1 MKIKCL
7 IIMCFILFSVQAKAF
22 DIVKPDTE
30 QDIIKDSDIRNVSMN
45 LGVYAGLISFENFNT
60 NYIAALYF
68 SYPFNEKVFVEA
80 EYGVSAINDTEY
92 RNIGLP
98 LFANEESDVTFYT
111 VLVGY
116 NLLPG
121 EVYWSKDKTLI
132 SRFYLIGG
140 IGSISFDNKD
150 TVSINLGAGFKM
162 ELDENKSVRFEARD
176 RIFDVDTL
184 GTDKLSNNTEFHL
197 GIDWNF

>member
-1 MKIKCL
+1 MKIKTL
-7 IIMCFILFSVQAKAF
+7 ITILLLFFSTHTYAF

-30 QDIIKDSDIRNVSMN
+30 QEIIKDSDIRNISMN
-45 LGVYAGLISFENFNT
+45 IGFYAGLMAYENFNS
-60 NYIAALYF
+60 NYLAAIYL
-68 SYPFNEKVFVEA
+68 SYPFDEKIFVEA
-80 EYGVSAINDTEY
+80 EFGVSAINDTEY

-98 LFANEESDVTFYT
+98 LLTEEESDVQFYT
-111 VLVGY
+111 VLIGY

-121 EVYWSKDKTLI
+121 EVYWSQTKTLI

-140 IGSISFDNKD
+140 VGSVSFDNKD
-150 TVSINLGAGFKM
+150 VVSVHLGAGFKM

-176 RIFDVDTL
+176 RILDSDIL
-184 GTDKLSNNTEFHL
+184 GTDKLTNNTGFHL

>member
-1 MKIKCL
+1 MKIKYL
-7 IIMCFILFSVQAKAF
+7 ITFLLLQLSLNASAF

-30 QDIIKDSDIRNVSMN
+30 QEVIKDSDIRNVSMSV
-45 LGVYAGLISFENFNT
+45 GMYAGVISYENFDS
-60 NYIAALYF
+60 NYLTALYL

-80 EYGVSAINDTEY
+80 EFGVSAINDSEY

-98 LFANEESDVTFYT
+98 LFDSEESDVTFYT

-121 EVYWSKDKTLI
+121 EVYWSQEKTLI
-132 SRFYLIGG
+132 SSFYLVGG
-140 IGSISFDNKD
+140 IGSISFDQQD
-150 TVSINLGAGFKM
+150 TLTINLGAGFKM
-162 ELDENKSVRFEARD
+162 QLDDNKSLRFEARD
-176 RIFDVDTL
+176 RVFDTDTL
-184 GTDKLSNNTEFHL
+184 GTDKLSNNVEFHL

>member
-1 MKIKCL
+1 MKNKYLVISFL
-7 IIMCFILFSVQAKAF
+7 SLFISNAYAF
-22 DIVKPDTE
+22 DIVKPDAE

-45 LGVYAGLISFENFNT
+45 IGIYAGLISYENFNS
-60 NYIAALYF
+60 NYLAAIYV
-68 SYPFNEKVFVEA
+68 SYPFDEKIFVEA
-80 EYGVSAINDTEY
+80 EFGVSGINDTEY

-98 LFANEESDVTFYT
+98 LLTEEESDVQFYT
-111 VLVGY
+111 VLIGY

-121 EVYWSKDKTLI
+121 EVYWSRTKTLI

-140 IGSISFDNKD
+140 IGSVSFDDKD
-150 TVSINLGAGFKM
+150 TVSVHLGAGFKM
-162 ELDENKSVRFEARD
+162 ELDDNKSVRFEARD
-176 RIFDVDTL
+176 RLFDSDIL